1 MFVWFVILCVL
12 PSLLLLISHSNHNL
26 SLPLLDRN
34 ISELLAYLERPDLHP
49 FERAEALN
57 QLRGIIAAIWG
68 SDEIR

>member
-1 MFVWFVILCVL
+1 MNIVKTDLYVYNFNQFT
-12 PSLLLLISHSNHNL
+12 
-26 SLPLLDRN
+26 DRK

-57 QLRGIIAAIWG
+57 SLRGIIAAIWG

>member
-1 MFVWFVILCVL
+1 MCAVFINN
-12 PSLLLLISHSNHNL
+12 LLIFIYSFIFT
-26 SLPLLDRN
+26 DRK

-57 QLRGIIAAIWG
+57 SLRGIIAAIWG

>member
-1 MFVWFVILCVL
+1 MRCDSLTLLSFIAHFFKLYISFVQHYC
-12 PSLLLLISHSNHNL
+12 S
-26 SLPLLDRN
+26 LDRN

-57 QLRGIIAAIWG
+57 NMRGIIAAIWG

>member
-1 MFVWFVILCVL
+1 VMCVSKVYLLPFHVIYLTYIIHL
-12 PSLLLLISHSNHNL
+12 NS
-26 SLPLLDRN
+26 DRK

-57 QLRGIIAAIWG
+57 SLRGIIAAIWG

>member
-1 MFVWFVILCVL
+1 MTTYC
-12 PSLLLLISHSNHNL
+12 NHMYRTANT
-26 SLPLLDRN
+26 DRT

-49 FERAEALN
+49 FERAESLN

>member
-1 MFVWFVILCVL
+1 MCSA
-12 PSLLLLISHSNHNL
+12 SLLFNTFCSYLYVYNFKQFT
-26 SLPLLDRN
+26 DRK

-57 QLRGIIAAIWG
+57 SLRGIIAAIWG

>member
-1 MFVWFVILCVL
+1 MY
-12 PSLLLLISHSNHNL
+12 ISFTF
-26 SLPLLDRN
+26 LDRK

-57 QLRGIIAAIWG
+57 SLRGIIAAIWG